1 MLVDIRRTTL
11 GRRSVRTKMGPI
23 RLGRALAKVGDPVFV
38 LFGGHVPYVL
48 RIKRRPSSF
57 YEFIK

>member
-1 MLVDIRRTTL
+1 ME
-11 GRRSVRTKMGPI
+11 PI

-48 RIKRRPSSF
+48 RIKRRPSSL